1 MTPDDAR
8 SVAGADDGGAMAGL
22 VVAKWLRLAATPS
35 FSIMALLTVALDS
48 SQPNALC
55 LTAGSLQFGGMA
67 PMYLLMAIFH
77 SMPWLNLVS
86 RRPTLLS
93 ITDQGAAA

>member
-1 MTPDDAR
+1 MTPDDA
-8 SVAGADDGGAMAGL
+8 SGDGETAVATL
-22 VVAKWLRLAATPS
+22 VMVKWLRLAAAPT
-35 FSIMALLTVALDS
+35 FAIMALLTVALDS